1 VPRTPPQGEGHTPQG
16 TLLNARAQDERLFV
30 DDVVTALTGT
40 VVPSGEPRPV
50 FEDQMKRATEEFDLR
65 TAEAFARALL
75 EALCQE
81 PIDPRRLEALLIL
94 GLAHP
99 TILERHRISLP
110 KEGERLAA
118 MLAAQGQHDRARTL
132 LDVIAKSV
140 SDAAETEFT
149 EPSQPIPTTAAGLAA
164 YATSS
169 VHAPNSNASASG
181 DPTSPHPVERDH
193 ARIEMLLRQA
203 DEAAAR
209 GRTNQA
215 ILCLQEVVTLDR
227 QRRDVT
233 RMIRDLRWQAQDRRA
248 RSIRRSKL
256 AAMVIALT
264 AAAAG
269 LAWREHGVRLRFDAI
284 PRATPGELASLHARI
299 ESIDALISAEKAW
312 IGMGTA
318 LSDRSE
324 LEQAAIEIE
333 SRETA
338 KASEVRLDET
348 RSLEIAESTR
358 TRGMMLAQQ
367 GRFDD
372 ALVELRRALELGG
385 TDWSARRDVM
395 TNVTAIAEWIE
406 KAPER
411 KGHVR

>member
-1 VPRTPPQGEGHTPQG
+1 M
-16 TLLNARAQDERLFV
+16 NARAQDERLFV

-75 EALCQE
+75 EALCQD

-132 LDVIAKSV
+132 LEVISQAANAATEVEFTEAAQTAANKTTSNGANAAPAA
-140 SDAAETEFT
+140 SGQNANAAAETNA
-149 EPSQPIPTTAAGLAA
+149 P
-164 YATSS
+164 
-169 VHAPNSNASASG
+169 HA
-181 DPTSPHPVERDH
+181 VERDH
-193 ARIEMLLRQA
+193 ARIELLLRQA
-203 DEAAAR
+203 DDAAAR
-209 GRTNQA
+209 GRTTQA
-215 ILCLQEVVTLDR
+215 IMLLQEVVTLDR

-233 RMIRDLRWQAQDRRA
+233 RMIRDLRWQQQDRRA

-256 AAMVIALT
+256 AALVLALV

-269 LAWREHGVRLRFDAI
+269 LAWREHGVRLRFEAI
-284 PRATPGELASLHARI
+284 PRATPGELASLRARI
-299 ESIDALISAEKAW
+299 ESIDALISVEKAW
-312 IGMGTA
+312 IGMGAA
-318 LSDRSE
+318 LSDRHD
-324 LEQAAIEIE
+324 LEKAAIEIE
-333 SRETA
+333 SREAA
-338 KASEVRLDET
+338 KASEARLEVTQTAD
-348 RSLEIAESTR
+348 LAESTR
-358 TRGMMLAQQ
+358 SRGMMLAQQ
-367 GRFDD
+367 GRFED
-372 ALVELRRALELGG
+372 ALVELRRALEMGG
-385 TDWSARRDVM
+385 KDWAARRDVE
-395 TNVTAIAEWIE
+395 TNVTAIAEWIA

>member
-1 VPRTPPQGEGHTPQG
+1 
-16 TLLNARAQDERLFV
+16 LNARAQDERLFV

-40 VVPSGEPRPV
+40 VVPSGEARPV

-75 EALCQE
+75 EALCQD

-132 LDVIAKSV
+132 LEVISQAANAATEIEFTDAPQVAPAKSG
-140 SDAAETEFT
+140 
-149 EPSQPIPTTAAGLAA
+149 TAANAPTSAA
-164 YATSS
+164 PSS
-169 VHAPNSNASASG
+169 NSNSNAAAE
-181 DPTSPHPVERDH
+181 PAPHAVERDH
-193 ARIEMLLRQA
+193 ARIEMLMRQA

-209 GRTNQA
+209 GRTTQA

-233 RMIRDLRWQAQDRRA
+233 RMIRDLRWQEQDRRA

-256 AAMVIALT
+256 AALVLALV

-269 LAWREHGVRLRFDAI
+269 LAWREHGVRLRFEAI
-284 PRATPGELASLHARI
+284 PRATPGELASLRARI
-299 ESIDALISAEKAW
+299 DSIDALISAEKAW
-312 IGMGTA
+312 IGMGAA
-318 LSDRSE
+318 LSDRSD
-324 LEQAAIEIE
+324 LEKAVAEIE
-333 SRETA
+333 AREAA
-338 KASEVRLDET
+338 KASEVRLEVTLSAD
-348 RSLEIAESTR
+348 LAESTR
-358 TRGMMLAQQ
+358 SRGMMLAQQ
-367 GRFDD
+367 GRFED

-385 TDWSARRDVM
+385 TDWAARRDVE
-395 TNVTAIAEWIE
+395 TNVVAIAEWIE